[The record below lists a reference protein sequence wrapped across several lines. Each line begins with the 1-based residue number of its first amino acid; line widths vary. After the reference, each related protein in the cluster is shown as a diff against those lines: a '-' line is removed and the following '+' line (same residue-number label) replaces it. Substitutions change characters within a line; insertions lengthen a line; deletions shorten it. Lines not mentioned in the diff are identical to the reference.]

1 MSVVSSSTHL
11 RDCGAEERRLRE
23 ELAALYRL
31 FHHYG
36 WTDLIDTHLSARVP
50 GTQDQYLINPYGLM
64 FEEIRA
70 SDLIRVDFNGK
81 VLAGDHP
88 FNRAGHLIHT
98 AVLKARPEIDFVLH
112 SHTRAGVAVSAMAC
126 GVLPLSQH
134 AGIVLGTVA
143 YHDYQQVTR
152 AEDEC
157 ELLGR
162 DLGDNYLMVLRNHG
176 LLACG
181 RTAAEA
187 FFYHYFLEMA
197 CKIQVDV
204 LAAGQDYV
212 LPAGEAV
219 AGLKAGGLPGDD
231 PHGENYWPALMRLVE
246 RRYPDYRD

>member
-1 MSVVSSSTHL
+1 MSVVSHSPTPDST
-11 RDCGAEERRLRE
+11 ERRVRE

-31 FHHYG
+31 FYHYG

-50 GTQDQYLINPYGLM
+50 GTRDQYLINPYGLM
-64 FEEIRA
+64 FYEISA
-70 SDLIRVDFNGK
+70 STLIRVDFEGN
-81 VLAGDHP
+81 VLAGDYP
-88 FNRAGHLIHT
+88 CNSAGHLIHT

-112 SHTRAGVAVSAMAC
+112 SHTRAGIAVSAMAC

-134 AGIVLGTVA
+134 AGIVLGSLA

-157 ELLGR
+157 ELLAR
-162 DLGDNYLMVLRNHG
+162 DLGDASLMVLRNHG

-204 LAAGQDYV
+204 LAAGKDYV

-219 AGLKAGGLPGDD
+219 AGLSDGGLPGDT
-231 PHGENYWPALMRLVE
+231 PHGKRYWQALMRLVE
-246 RRYPDYRD
+246 RRYPDFRD